1 MKESLI
7 EAKIIDY
14 GKLRDIHKDI
24 IYYKLYIESLRKSG
38 VKEKVIPPPNIPKPI
53 ISSMMS
59 GGIPRDGPLQLDII
73 RKNVFKIKGYNA
85 LIESKEI
92 NEMPL
97 YAVVEYRDDGIKVYL
112 AYREKPIIAGI
123 DLGIRHLIT
132 IVGLKENKLWK
143 VRFFDEP
150 KLMEYFLNYLGDE
163 QGVVMLEE
171 FKNKS
176 RKIVYEAVNF
186 IENLEPN
193 IVALEDL
200 NSFETKAG
208 KGLRALQSMLESE
221 LRKRGIKYRKVDPY
235 NTSKICSKCG
245 YKKGEVMGSIFVCPS
260 CGYKADRDFNA
271 AFNIAL
277 KCYYT
282 C

>member
-14 GKLRDIHKDI
+14 GKLKDIHKDI

-38 VKEKVIPPPNIPKPI
+38 VKEKVNPPPNIPKPI

-73 RKNVFKIKGYNA
+73 RKNIFKIKGYNA

-92 NEMPL
+92 NETPL

-132 IVGLKENKLWK
+132 IVSLKENKLWK

-163 QGVVMLEE
+163 QGVLMLEE
-171 FKNKS
+171 FK
-176 RKIVYEAVNF
+176 IP
-186 IENLEPN
+186 IEL
-193 IVALEDL
+193 
-200 NSFETKAG
+200 
-208 KGLRALQSMLESE
+208 
-221 LRKRGIKYRKVDPY
+221 
-235 NTSKICSKCG
+235 
-245 YKKGEVMGSIFVCPS
+245 
-260 CGYKADRDFNA
+260 
-271 AFNIAL
+271 
-277 KCYYT
+277 
-282 C
+282 